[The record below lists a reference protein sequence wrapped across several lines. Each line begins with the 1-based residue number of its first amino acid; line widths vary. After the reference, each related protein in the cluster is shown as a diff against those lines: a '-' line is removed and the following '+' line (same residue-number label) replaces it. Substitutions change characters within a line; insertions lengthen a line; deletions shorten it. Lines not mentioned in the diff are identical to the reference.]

1 MKTSELSTAP
11 KIAWPQIVA
20 IAVSVIVPS
29 VWAAVNISEARA
41 TTQSENV
48 NTKLFEY
55 GKEISALNAKIERI
69 PVIES
74 KVDRL
79 LEAVTTHSLN

>member
-11 KIAWPQIVA
+11 KVAWPQIVTIA
-20 IAVSVIVPS
+20 ISVIVPS

-41 TTQSENV
+41 TTQTENV

-69 PVIES
+69 PVIEQ
-74 KVDRL
+74 KVDKL
-79 LEAVTTHSLN
+79 LETMAVHNGN